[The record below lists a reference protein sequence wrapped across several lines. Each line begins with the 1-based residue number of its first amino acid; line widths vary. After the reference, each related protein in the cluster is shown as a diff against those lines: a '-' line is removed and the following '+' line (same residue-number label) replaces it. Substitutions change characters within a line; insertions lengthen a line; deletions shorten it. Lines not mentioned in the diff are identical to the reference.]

1 MTVSDD
7 DPTNGTEGENTP
19 AEANDEPSG
28 AEQGDSEFV
37 SDETAEETAQL
48 DLGDDDAAL
57 PWLEGDDEEEFESGN
72 SGQLIALLLLGL
84 LAIGL
89 VVGGIWWMSQR
100 STDPELVADGSVIEA
115 PEEPYKEKPE
125 DPGGKT
131 FEGTGD
137 TSFAVSQG
145 ETRPARLGE
154 ASPVPEPGFCSME
167 KGSETATPKPSA
179 SASPTPA
186 ATSSAPDSK
195 SVGVQVGA
203 FSTRES
209 AEAGWG
215 KLSAQYSALSG
226 LRHRIVEGQA
236 DIGKVYRLQ
245 ALADDA
251 GSARSLC
258 SKLRSAGLNC
268 QVKN

>member
-145 ETRPARLGE
+145 ETRPARLGQVAVQQAE
-154 ASPVPEPGFCSME
+154 VRRAQLPGE
-167 KGSETATPKPSA
+167 ELAGATG
-179 SASPTPA
+179 
-186 ATSSAPDSK
+186 SAPVNFHMCDSPQTC
-195 SVGVQVGA
+195 GNRA
-203 FSTRES
+203 LLRFPC
-209 AEAGWG
+209 GW
-215 KLSAQYSALSG
+215 Y
-226 LRHRIVEGQA
+226 
-236 DIGKVYRLQ
+236 
-245 ALADDA
+245 
-251 GSARSLC
+251 
-258 SKLRSAGLNC
+258 LRSSVLPDCG
-268 QVKN
+268 